1 MLEKNIYNYILLIL
15 VISCNSKYIE
25 EINNICK
32 KTNIKYISSYKT
44 EKEFFENINYD
55 FNNEKNVS
63 EIYDKLLE
71 NQLVEFEEFEYFY
84 IIKDYLMNLFI
95 IPIIFLWI
103 IFIILVFRKKFIFN
117 VSFHFEFISKFYQ
130 KVFMIIIF
138 FLVFILSLIIFGKLK
153 DLNSSIN
160 SAFCNLL
167 KFFYELNHGKIKEK
181 DINDNYMKSTNNIS
195 SIDKGDLWPG
205 LYDLNSI
212 LLDSAEAINKI
223 SYNENKTF
231 SLLEEININIKDYEN
246 NINSLMQTA
255 SKKIP
260 NPNYY
265 LNNDILT
272 RYSYE
277 FLDTKRNNT
286 YINIINTE
294 FNNYFKKSTEL
305 FKSLNKYCIALSKKN
320 DFYDNELDNFFE
332 NISDFSSLM
341 KDTSKLVTNNI
352 IIYQDHFETIIFII
366 KILNIFSLIFS
377 LIAIIFIVLHFYKNY
392 IWIKRILSLCWNLGF
407 ILMAFY
413 CCVFYYINNLGKIA
427 EDFLFIINKEILNTN
442 TSLFFNKCFNT
453 EDSDLKEL
461 LYIYDVNS
469 VLIDI
474 DRYYKNIYPIFD
486 ALNNLE
492 KEIPKLD
499 NIKNISNSFNIY
511 LNNYELS
518 TNSSY
523 NNSDIIFVLNE
534 ITKITKNDFEEKNNL
549 NDKCESNDIWVL
561 TKNKCK
567 DYKYIS
573 IYELENKFKRKKEEK
588 YCFIIKDNYEESDL
602 KEIYKNICAE
612 KAYDKLVNYI
622 LGLTKYFNSNEN
634 LLNNLQQ
641 ILKEIERY
649 NKKLTG
655 LILEQINNCQNDIS
669 DLIDIYNPILRSIN
683 VTNLFKCG
691 GLKRKIINFY
701 DIGYNQIIYT
711 CKYIEVDTLAL
722 IIFIFFGNLLIVV
735 NNKEKIEIRRKY
747 LKMENKDLNNDGVE
761 LIEEV
766 PDEDEDI

>member
-103 IFIILVFRKKFIFN
+103 IFIILFFRKKFIFN
-117 VSFHFEFISKFYQ
+117 VSFYFEFISKFYQ

-231 SLLEEININIKDYEN
+231 SFLEEININIKDYEN

-305 FKSLNKYCIALSKKN
+305 FKSLNKYCNALSKKN

-366 KILNIFSLIFS
+366 KILNIFSLIFA
-377 LIAIIFIVLHFYKNY
+377 LFAIIFIVLHFYKNY
-392 IWIKRILSLCWNLGF
+392 IWIKRFLSLCWNLGF
-407 ILMAFY
+407 ILIAFY

-588 YCFIIKDNYEESDL
+588 YCFIIQDNYEESDL
-602 KEIYKNICAE
+602 KEIYKNICTE
-612 KAYDKLVNYI
+612 KAYDKLINYI
-622 LGLTKYFNSNEN
+622 LGLTKYFNNNES

-722 IIFIFFGNLLIVV
+722 IIFIFFGNLLIIV
-735 NNKEKIEIRRKY
+735 NNKERIEIRRKY

>member
-103 IFIILVFRKKFIFN
+103 IFIILFFRKKFIFN
-117 VSFHFEFISKFYQ
+117 VSFYFEFISKFYQ

-231 SLLEEININIKDYEN
+231 SFLEEININIKDYEN

-305 FKSLNKYCIALSKKN
+305 FKSLAKYCIALSKKN

-366 KILNIFSLIFS
+366 KILNIFSLIFA
-377 LIAIIFIVLHFYKNY
+377 LFAIIFIVLHFYKNY
-392 IWIKRILSLCWNLGF
+392 IWIKRFLSLCWNLGF
-407 ILMAFY
+407 ILIAFY

-588 YCFIIKDNYEESDL
+588 YCFIIQDNYEESDL
-602 KEIYKNICAE
+602 KEIYKNICTE
-612 KAYDKLVNYI
+612 KAYDKLINYI
-622 LGLTKYFNSNEN
+622 LGLTKYFNNNES

-711 CKYIEVDTLAL
+711 CKYIKVDTLTL
-722 IIFIFFGNLLIVV
+722 IIFIFFGNLLIIV
-735 NNKEKIEIRRKY
+735 NNKERIEIRRKY
-747 LKMENKDLNNDGVE
+747 LKMENKDFNNDGVE

>member
-15 VISCNSKYIE
+15 VISCYSKYIE

-44 EKEFFENINYD
+44 AKEFYENINYD
-55 FNNEKNVS
+55 LSNEKNGS

-71 NQLVEFEEFEYFY
+71 NQLEEIEEFEYFY
-84 IIKDYLMNLFI
+84 IIKDYLINWFV
-95 IPIIFLWI
+95 IPILFLWI
-103 IFIILVFRKKFIFN
+103 FFIILFFRKKFIFN
-117 VSFHFEFISKFYQ
+117 VSFKFEFISKFYQ
-130 KVFMIIIF
+130 KLIMIILF
-138 FLVFILSLIIFGKLK
+138 FLIFILSIIIYGKIN

-181 DINDNYMKSTNNIS
+181 DINDNYMKNNNYINN
-195 SIDKGDLWPG
+195 IDKGDLWPG
-205 LYDLNSI
+205 LYELNSI

-223 SYNENKTF
+223 SINENKTF
-231 SLLEEININIKDYEN
+231 SFLEEINMNIKEYEN
-246 NINSLMQTA
+246 NINSLIQTA
-255 SKKIP
+255 SKKIT
-260 NPNYY
+260 NPNCY
-265 LNNDILT
+265 LDDNILT
-272 RYSYE
+272 RYSYDIIE
-277 FLDTKRNNT
+277 TKRNNS
-286 YINIINTE
+286 YINIINSE
-294 FNNYFKKSTEL
+294 LNNYFKNATEL
-305 FKSLNKYCIALSKKN
+305 FKSLNKYCITLSKKN

-341 KDTSKLVTNNI
+341 KDNSKLVTNNI
-352 IIYQDHFETIIFII
+352 IIYQDHLETIIFIM
-366 KILNIFSLIFS
+366 KTFNIFSLIFV
-377 LIAIIFIVLHFYKNY
+377 LLAIIFIIAHFYKKY
-392 IWIKRILSLCWNLGF
+392 LWIKIFLSLCWNLGF

-413 CCVFYYINNLGKIA
+413 YCIFYHINNLGKIA
-427 EDFLFIINKEILNTN
+427 EDFLFVINKEILNTN

-461 LYIYDVNS
+461 LNIYDVNS

-499 NIKNISNSFNIY
+499 NLKNISNRFNTY

-518 TNSSY
+518 TNASY
-523 NNSDIIFVLNE
+523 NKSDIIFVLNE
-534 ITKITKNDFEEKNNL
+534 ISKITKNNSEEKNNL
-549 NDKCESNDIWVL
+549 NSYCESNDIWVL

-567 DYKYIS
+567 NYKYIS
-573 IYELENKFKRKKEEK
+573 IYEIENKFKRKKEEK
-588 YCFIIKDNYEESDL
+588 YCFTIQDNYEESDL
-602 KEIYKNICAE
+602 KEIYKNICTE
-612 KAYDKLVNYI
+612 KAYDKLIKYI

-641 ILKEIERY
+641 ILKEMERN
-649 NKKLTG
+649 NKKLIG
-655 LILEQINNCQNDIS
+655 IILEQINNCQNDIS
-669 DLIDIYNPILRSIN
+669 DLIDIYNPILGNIN
-683 VTNLFKCG
+683 ITNLFKCG

-701 DIGYNQIIYT
+701 DIGYNQIIYL
-711 CKYIEVDTLAL
+711 CKYIKVDSLMIL
-722 IIFIFFGNLLIVV
+722 FLIFFGNLLIIV
-735 NNKEKIEIRRKY
+735 NNEERTVIKRKY
-747 LKMENKDLNNDGVE
+747 LKIQNKDLNNDGVE

>member
-1 MLEKNIYNYILLIL
+1 
-15 VISCNSKYIE
+15 
-25 EINNICK
+25 
-32 KTNIKYISSYKT
+32 
-44 EKEFFENINYD
+44 
-55 FNNEKNVS
+55 
-63 EIYDKLLE
+63 
-71 NQLVEFEEFEYFY
+71 
-84 IIKDYLMNLFI
+84 MNLFI

-103 IFIILVFRKKFIFN
+103 IFIILFFRKKFIFN
-117 VSFHFEFISKFYQ
+117 VSFYFEFISKFYQ

-231 SLLEEININIKDYEN
+231 SFLEEININIKDYEN

-305 FKSLNKYCIALSKKN
+305 FKSLAKYCIALSKKN

-366 KILNIFSLIFS
+366 KILNIFSLIFA
-377 LIAIIFIVLHFYKNY
+377 LFAIIFIVLHFYKNY
-392 IWIKRILSLCWNLGF
+392 IWIKRFLSLCWNLGF

-413 CCVFYYINNLGKIA
+413 CCIFYYINNLGKTA

-588 YCFIIKDNYEESDL
+588 YCFIIQDNYEESDL
-602 KEIYKNICAE
+602 KEIYKNICTE
-612 KAYDKLVNYI
+612 KAYDKLINYI
-622 LGLTKYFNSNEN
+622 LGLTKYFNNNES

-722 IIFIFFGNLLIVV
+722 IIFIFFGNLLIIV
-735 NNKEKIEIRRKY
+735 NNKERIEIRRKY
-747 LKMENKDLNNDGVE
+747 LKMENKDFNNDGVE